1 MDTVTRND
9 FVKMVMRNAGGT
21 DKKEAEKYVEAFE
34 DAVLEVIAREQLV
47 KLSFGTIYGIFKGF
61 KGVIKI
67 MKKNEFVQMI
77 KDTEYCADISKKDI
91 EAVINGISDAIT
103 EVIAQEDSVKLGSV
117 GTFSGFTRPAK
128 DMRNPRD
135 GSTVHVPEKHG
146 FPKFKFASNM
156 KKCD

>member
-1 MDTVTRND
+1 
-9 FVKMVMRNAGGT
+9 
-21 DKKEAEKYVEAFE
+21 
-34 DAVLEVIAREQLV
+34 
-47 KLSFGTIYGIFKGF
+47 
-61 KGVIKI
+61 

-146 FPKFKFASNM
+146 FPKSPLQDVNM
-156 KKCD
+156 KTCRPAPVEPAPQGLFSCSGCGTVSWCCL

>member
-1 MDTVTRND
+1 
-9 FVKMVMRNAGGT
+9 
-21 DKKEAEKYVEAFE
+21 
-34 DAVLEVIAREQLV
+34 
-47 KLSFGTIYGIFKGF
+47 
-61 KGVIKI
+61 
-67 MKKNEFVQMI
+67 MKKNEFIQMI
-77 KDTEYCADISKKDI
+77 KDTDYCADISKKDI